1 MPSTPTPLAV
11 TQADAMLARRLHRT
25 LRHTLINRHLCQEL
39 RDGGMREVGWLYA
52 QYWQDLRAVVFVVD
66 TGTLPVSLERLA
78 DPNVVHQASTALGG
92 RRVEVVNHRG
102 LAFVVGVDVPELER
116 PKPRHVLPR
125 SVTLDLDA
133 VPDGRF
139 MVPMGVGAD
148 GPVWHSLT
156 DLDCILVGGVRGG
169 GKTTFLFS
177 LLVSLLTRHG
187 PAELQVAIIDPKGFD
202 FALFNDTPQHWEQR
216 ATDADEAV
224 ELLQKLIAEMEDRG
238 EQFGR
243 LAVRDIDA
251 FNKAA
256 PEPLPYILL
265 VVDEVTDL
273 VLQAGTRQAADLQ
286 RLLIRLISKGRAA
299 GIIVI
304 AATQNPKSE
313 VFSTLARGNFKTR
326 IAFSVPESSMSR
338 TILGQGGAEQL
349 PAIPGRLMALVES
362 VSREPVILQGFYIG
376 DEAVRAILGTLTDQ
390 DFNALSELERELVAY
405 AVMQLNGQFNIKKLI
420 AEFQGRIPKA
430 ELIAKAQ
437 TWEHRGWL
445 SAQKHRADARRVTD
459 ELLVRAGLTETES
472 IPDEEGSQD
481 GQTAE
486 PGTRGTRGTR
496 WNSRNSRTRR
506 AQSGQTGGE
515 GVAL

>member
-1 MPSTPTPLAV
+1 MSNATNASAV
-11 TQADAMLARRLHRT
+11 THADAMLARRLHRT

-52 QYWQDLRAVVFVVD
+52 QYWQDLRAIAFIVD
-66 TGTLPVSLERLA
+66 TGTLPVSIERLA

-102 LAFVVGVDVPELER
+102 LAFIVGVDVPEIEPPR
-116 PKPRHVLPR
+116 PRRSLPR

-139 MVPMGVGAD
+139 MVPLGVGAD

-187 PAELQVAIIDPKGFD
+187 PNELQVAIVDPKGFD
-202 FALFNDTPQHWEQR
+202 FTLFNEVPQRWEQR
-216 ATDADEAV
+216 ATDADEAI
-224 ELLQKLIAEMEDRG
+224 ELLQKLVAEMEDRG
-238 EQFGR
+238 EQFNR
-243 LAVRDIDA
+243 LAVRDVDA
-251 FNKAA
+251 FNKTA

-273 VLQAGTRQAADLQ
+273 VLQAGARQAAELQ

-299 GIIVI
+299 GIIII

-326 IAFSVPESSMSR
+326 IAFSVPESAMSR

-362 VSREPVILQGFYIG
+362 VSREPVVLQGFHIG
-376 DEAVRAILGTLTDQ
+376 DEAVRTISTALAGQ

-405 AVMQLNGQFNIKKLI
+405 AVNELDGQFIINKLFPI
-420 AEFQGRIPKA
+420 FQGQISK
-430 ELIAKAQ
+430 EDLIAKAK
-437 TWEHRGWL
+437 TWERRGWL
-445 SAQKHRADARRVTD
+445 TQPRTRASGRRVTE
-459 ELLVRAGLTETES
+459 ELLIRAGL
-472 IPDEEGSQD
+472 
-481 GQTAE
+481 AE
-486 PGTRGTRGTR
+486 PGEILPGEE
-496 WNSRNSRTRR
+496 SRD
-506 AQSGQTGGE
+506 G
-515 GVAL
+515 